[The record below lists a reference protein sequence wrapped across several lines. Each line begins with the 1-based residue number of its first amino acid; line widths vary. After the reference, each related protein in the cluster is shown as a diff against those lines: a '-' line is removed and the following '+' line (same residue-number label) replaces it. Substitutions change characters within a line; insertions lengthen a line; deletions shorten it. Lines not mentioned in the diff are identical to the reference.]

1 MVSAIKLL
9 EEHHS
14 APRYREGMYN
24 KGWNKQQ
31 QMQWGPWSPQ
41 WPKPKAN
48 KKKEDKGKDKPQ
60 NVLSSYESFAT
71 SSAPS
76 SSSAG
81 GTQDSLLFK
90 EFVNY
95 MKENKDELPENIQ
108 KLIPDDG
115 KDNIRQAQRK
125 LNKQRNILNK
135 ISNKQKAL
143 QQDQERWEAWL
154 VSVKEEIQQ
163 QRTKHEESQARLSKE
178 LLELQEEE
186 KKMNQTDS
194 EVMDLEEDAEKGV
207 EEILDELLEGKGNAK
222 ECQKLQEYQAHLE
235 MKYQAQLDSERQR
248 MQQIF
253 SDQFRQLAAATMDPY
268 MEGLGMQNIIAESAI
283 NVEELD
289 EEQQK
294 EEEAPKPPGLVRNA
308 VAPFGVQRA
317 VKTQNVSSPYSAKE
331 KELKKL
337 AEKEKEKAKMA
348 SLMKPPDTGQ

>member
-1 MVSAIKLL
+1 
-9 EEHHS
+9 
-14 APRYREGMYN
+14 
-24 KGWNKQQ
+24 
-31 QMQWGPWSPQ
+31 
-41 WPKPKAN
+41 
-48 KKKEDKGKDKPQ
+48 
-60 NVLSSYESFAT
+60 
-71 SSAPS
+71 
-76 SSSAG
+76 
-81 GTQDSLLFK
+81 
-90 EFVNY
+90 
-95 MKENKDELPENIQ
+95 
-108 KLIPDDG
+108 
-115 KDNIRQAQRK
+115 
-125 LNKQRNILNK
+125 
-135 ISNKQKAL
+135 
-143 QQDQERWEAWL
+143 
-154 VSVKEEIQQ
+154 
-163 QRTKHEESQARLSKE
+163 
-178 LLELQEEE
+178 
-186 KKMNQTDS
+186 MNQTDS

-308 VAPFGVQRA
+308 MAPFGVQRA

>member
-1 MVSAIKLL
+1 
-9 EEHHS
+9 
-14 APRYREGMYN
+14 MYN

-115 KDNIRQAQRK
+115 KDNIREAQRK

-143 QQDQERWEAWL
+143 QQDQEL
-154 VSVKEEIQQ
+154 GSMVGLS
-163 QRTKHEESQARLSKE
+163 QRGNSTAKDQARRESGPSF
-178 LLELQEEE
+178 QGAPRASRGREEDE
-186 KKMNQTDS
+186 PDGLRGHGLGRGRRERSRRDLGRAVGRQRQCKRVS
-194 EVMDLEEDAEKGV
+194 EVARVPSAFG
-207 EEILDELLEGKGNAK
+207 DEVPSATGFK
-222 ECQKLQEYQAHLE
+222 
-235 MKYQAQLDSERQR
+235 RQR

-294 EEEAPKPPGLVRNA
+294 EEEAPKPPRLVRNA
-308 VAPFGVQRA
+308 MAPFGVQRA